1 MGTVSITTYFHA
13 TGEELDRKGSAPLL
27 GIADAKRFNANFHD
41 QSMELW
47 GAGGKLLANGV
58 QTVWYKE

>member
-1 MGTVSITTYFHA
+1 MSTVSMTTYFHA
-13 TGEELDRKGSAPLL
+13 TDAEIAAQGSAPLL
-27 GIADAKRFNANFHD
+27 GIADSKRFVANFHD

-47 GAGGKLLANGV
+47 GRDGRLLASGI

>member
-1 MGTVSITTYFHA
+1 VSMTSYFHA
-13 TGEELDRKGSAPLL
+13 TPAELAAHGTQHLL

-47 GAGGKLLANGV
+47 SADGLLLASGV